1 MVVLLNRRRASRL
14 VGGGRVEMGRR
25 QGARR
30 EDNSR
35 SLRDRSGRGSKRTRQ
50 SSDILSG
57 LQVRKSRPWVAS

>member
-1 MVVLLNRRRASRL
+1 MVVPLNRRRASRL

-30 EDNSR
+30 EYK

-50 SSDILSG
+50 GSDILSG